1 MFGVDSILQAGSI
14 ILIALII
21 FAESALL
28 LGLFLP
34 GDTLLIAGGI
44 FASEHRLPLDLLLLS
59 VALATILG
67 YEVGYY
73 LGRRAGPHIFT
84 RKEGVLFRKEYMD
97 RTELFFTR
105 HGGRTL
111 IIARFIAIVRTVVPL
126 VAGMGRMSARKF
138 LVYNVIGGVIWSC
151 SLILLSYWIG
161 QRVPNL
167 DSYIKYLV
175 LLAIILTTGG
185 VVIELIKNRARRR
198 EIWDA
203 VREEYRFLFKRR
215 RS

>member
-1 MFGVDSILQAGSI
+1 MFGVDNILQAGG
-14 ILIALII
+14 LVVIALVV

-44 FASEHRLPLDLLLLS
+44 FASEHRLPLYLLMIS
-59 VALATILG
+59 VAVATILG

-73 LGRRAGPHIFT
+73 LGRRAGPRIFK
-84 RKEGVLFRKEYMD
+84 RKDGILFREDYMD
-97 RTELFFTR
+97 RTEVFFKR

-111 IIARFIAIVRTVVPL
+111 IVARFIAIVRTIVPL
-126 VAGMGRMSARKF
+126 VAGMGRMSPRKF
-138 LVYNVIGGVIWSC
+138 LAYNIVGGVIWSS
-151 SLILLSYWIG
+151 SLILISYYIG

-175 LLAIILTTGG
+175 LLAIVLTTGG
-185 VVIELIKNRARRR
+185 VVIELIKNRAQRR

-203 VREEYRFLFKRR
+203 VREEYRFLFKKG
-215 RS
+215 

>member
-1 MFGVDSILQAGSI
+1 MFGVDNILQAGSI
-14 ILIALII
+14 VLIAIVI

-44 FASEHRLPLDLLLLS
+44 FASEHRLPLYLLLIS
-59 VALATILG
+59 VAVATILG

-73 LGRRAGPHIFT
+73 LGRRAGPRLFKRQDGI
-84 RKEGVLFRKEYMD
+84 LFRADYMNK
-97 RTELFFTR
+97 TEAFFAR

-111 IIARFIAIVRTVVPL
+111 IIARFIAIVRTVIPL
-126 VAGMGRMSARKF
+126 VAGMGRMNERKF
-138 LVYNVIGGVIWSC
+138 FIYNVIGGITWSA
-151 SLILLSYWIG
+151 SLILISYWIG

-175 LLAIILTTGG
+175 ALAILLTSGG
-185 VVIELIKNRARRR
+185 IAIELIKNKGRRR
-198 EIWDA
+198 EIWTA
-203 VREEYRFLFKRR
+203 VREEYRYLFKN
-215 RS
+215 S